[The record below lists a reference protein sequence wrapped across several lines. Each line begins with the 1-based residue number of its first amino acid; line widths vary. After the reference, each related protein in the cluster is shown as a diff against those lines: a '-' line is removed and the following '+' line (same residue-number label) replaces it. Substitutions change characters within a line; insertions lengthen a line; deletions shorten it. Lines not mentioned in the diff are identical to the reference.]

1 MDLLG
6 GIDMSAPAQPTNSN
20 NNGLAFF
27 NAGGEMG
34 GALGAAAAQNSLGGG
49 SDPFAAN

>member
-6 GIDMSAPAQPTNSN
+6 GIDMNAPSQPPLQN
-20 NNGLAFF
+20 NDNNALDFL

-34 GALGAAAAQNSLGGG
+34 GALGAAAA
-49 SDPFAAN
+49 